1 MKNAIGNCRQRK
13 AVLFA
18 LALPLMFSGSPAQ
31 AMHRSEIVREV
42 TQQNL
47 KIVSAKK
54 NQSRQRLKYLF
65 SNNQRMTFDSTGK
78 TSSEYFRTMPEESSV
93 IRKQNLKHKFW

>member
-54 NQSRQRLKYLF
+54 INPTTIEVLF
-65 SNNQRMTFDSTGK
+65 SNNQRMTFDFYG
-78 TSSEYFRTMPEESSV
+78 ENIFRVFQDKAGGSSV
-93 IRKQNLKHKFW
+93 TGKQNLKHKFW

>member
-54 NQSRQRLKYLF
+54 INPTTIEVLF
-65 SNNQRMTFDSTGK
+65 SNNQRMTFVSTGK

>member
-31 AMHRSEIVREV
+31 AMHRSEIVMRSDTTKLED
-42 TQQNL
+42 
-47 KIVSAKK
+47 
-54 NQSRQRLKYLF
+54 R
-65 SNNQRMTFDSTGK
+65 
-78 TSSEYFRTMPEESSV
+78 
-93 IRKQNLKHKFW
+93 

>member
-54 NQSRQRLKYLF
+54 INPTTIEVLF
-65 SNNQRMTFDSTGK
+65 SNNQRMTL
-78 TSSEYFRTMPEESSV
+78 YFRTMPEESSV

>member
-1 MKNAIGNCRQRK
+1 MKNAIGNCRKRK
-13 AVLFA
+13 EVMLD

-54 NQSRQRLKYLF
+54 INPTTIEVLF
-65 SNNQRMTFDSTGK
+65 STQPFLRVRDHQ
-78 TSSEYFRTMPEESSV
+78 SESGERHDGHRP
-93 IRKQNLKHKFW
+93 

>member
-31 AMHRSEIVREV
+31 AC
-42 TQQNL
+42 
-47 KIVSAKK
+47 
-54 NQSRQRLKYLF
+54 
-65 SNNQRMTFDSTGK
+65 TGPK
-78 TSSEYFRTMPEESSV
+78 SLE
-93 IRKQNLKHKFW
+93 K